1 MTRFD
6 YYLETSVHTI
16 FDTYLQTYVSLQDNK
31 RITFFELFGDLRSYP
46 ATSYLRL
53 LDLFFTSLVTLFTVK
68 KQSFFAN
75 VMPKK

>member
-6 YYLETSVHTI
+6 YYVKTSVHTI

-31 RITFFELFGDLRSYP
+31 RIKFFELIRDLRSYP

-53 LDLFFTSLVTLFTVK
+53 LDLLFTSLVTLFTVK

-75 VMPKK
+75 VMSKK